1 MYDKISN
8 AYGLFRKPPT
18 TKFLPDQVLPPGMPA
33 PKTLVINFSGTLVA
47 ADYEMGKGY
56 KFKKRPG
63 VEMFLNR
70 LKNFY
75 EIVVYG
81 EEDTM
86 MMMEVCEKL

>member
-1 MYDKISN
+1 
-8 AYGLFRKPPT
+8 
-18 TKFLPDQVLPPGMPA
+18 MPA

-70 LKNFY
+70 LKNYY